1 MNQLSI
7 KITDHHPNI
16 PYKIK
21 DVHEATCLILQ
32 GTSAPVVPMASPSYP
47 SPTPPVRNEYVKT
60 ETLTTMMAEFTKSMN
75 EALVLSHPRNTFTRT
90 HQDNVECNYCG
101 GLYYIKNCEHKEE
114 DIKSRKCKKNHE
126 GKVMLPN
133 GFYVSRSVPGK

>member
-1 MNQLSI
+1 M
-7 KITDHHPNI
+7 TDHHPNI

-21 DVHEATCLILQ
+21 DVHKAACFILQ
-32 GTSAPVVPMASPSYP
+32 GTLAPVVPTASPSCP
-47 SPTPPVRNEYVKT
+47 SPAPPVRDEYVKT

-75 EALVLSHPRNTFTRT
+75 ETLALSCPKNTFTRT

-101 GLYYIKNCEHKEE
+101 GLHYIKNCEHIEE

-126 GKVMLPN
+126 GKVMLLN
-133 GFYVSRSVPGK
+133 GFYVSRSVPGKWM